1 LKLNNVLLDSKG
13 HCKLI
18 DFGISE
24 SIRIKHYRR
33 EDKDSVI
40 KYLLGDFEKLGQ
52 MTYQMLTGVAMNYFP
67 NKSVEKK
74 MVYKNVEKDLK
85 EKKYAM
91 SQEANEF
98 VNKLLK
104 LGPYK
109 FNFLIDFRVEIQ
121 MEQEEKKEYNLSSR
135 KDMIDMIDRYN
146 SRYIISESFNA
157 FDRFFKNKVLIIDNP
172 IKNDPFF
179 NNLDWEKLE
188 NGNLTPPFKPELS
201 FLKQNFIQ
209 ETKSE
214 NASSDSQIDLNKNYE
229 FNTDFE

>member
-1 LKLNNVLLDSKG
+1 MKLNNVLLDSKG

-67 NKSVEKK
+67 NNIYSVEKN

-121 MEQEEKKEYNLSSR
+121 MEQDEK
-135 KDMIDMIDRYN
+135 DMIDRYH
-146 SRYIISESFNA
+146 SPYIISESFNA

>member
-1 LKLNNVLLDSKG
+1 MSKSI
-13 HCKLI
+13 LI
-18 DFGISE
+18 D
-24 SIRIKHYRR
+24 HYRR
-33 EDKDSVI
+33 QDKNSVI
-40 KYLLGDFEKLGQ
+40 NYLLGDFEKLGQ

-67 NKSVEKK
+67 DKNVEKE
-74 MVYKNVEKDLK
+74 MAYKNVEKDLK

-109 FNFLIDFRVEIQ
+109 FNFLIDFRVEFQ

-135 KDMIDMIDRYN
+135 KDMIELFHSPFN
-146 SRYIISESFNA
+146 ISESFNA

>member
-1 LKLNNVLLDSKG
+1 MKLNNVLMDSKG

-67 NKSVEKK
+67 DKNVEKE
-74 MVYKNVEKDLK
+74 MAYKNVEKDLK

-135 KDMIDMIDRYN
+135 KDMIELFHSPFN
-146 SRYIISESFNA
+146 ISESFNA

>member
-1 LKLNNVLLDSKG
+1 MKLNNVLLDSKG

-33 EDKDSVI
+33 KDKDSVI
-40 KYLLGDFEKLGQ
+40 NYLLGDFEKLGQ

-67 NKSVEKK
+67 N
-74 MVYKNVEKDLK
+74 KNVEKDLK

-121 MEQEEKKEYNLSSR
+121 MEQEEK
-135 KDMIDMIDRYN
+135 DMIDRYH
-146 SRYIISESFNA
+146 SPYIISESFNA

>member
-24 SIRIKHYRR
+24 SIRINHYSR

-40 KYLLGDFEKLGQ
+40 NYLLGDFEKLGQ

-67 NKSVEKK
+67 NKIWSVEKK

-109 FNFLIDFRVEIQ
+109 FNFLIDFRVEIH
-121 MEQEEKKEYNLSSR
+121 MEQDEK
-135 KDMIDMIDRYN
+135 DIIDRYH
-146 SRYIISESFNA
+146 SPYIISESFNA

>member
-74 MVYKNVEKDLK
+74 WFIRMLK
-85 EKKYAM
+85 K
-91 SQEANEF
+91 
-98 VNKLLK
+98 
-104 LGPYK
+104 
-109 FNFLIDFRVEIQ
+109 I
-121 MEQEEKKEYNLSSR
+121 
-135 KDMIDMIDRYN
+135 
-146 SRYIISESFNA
+146 
-157 FDRFFKNKVLIIDNP
+157 
-172 IKNDPFF
+172 
-179 NNLDWEKLE
+179 
-188 NGNLTPPFKPELS
+188 
-201 FLKQNFIQ
+201 
-209 ETKSE
+209 
-214 NASSDSQIDLNKNYE
+214 
-229 FNTDFE
+229 